1 MSRSRARRV
10 PSLSFGLWLIGGV
23 LVAHSPANA
32 NGRFPAANQLVVDP
46 DDATHLVVRATYGTM
61 ISHDGGRTMRL
72 VCEQAIGAT
81 GDADP
86 MLGLFAGGTMVAGV
100 VSGLAATRD
109 EGCSWSL
116 LPGFLPREYV
126 VDVTVQKDDP
136 RRGLVVSST
145 AGDGGGFHTVLFET
159 NDGAATF
166 HTLGHALG
174 TDFLAQT
181 VEVAPSDPRRIY
193 VSGTVTAD
201 GGAQTPAVLRSI
213 DRGASFTRTML
224 SSFGAGHSAWISAV
238 DPKAPGTVYV
248 RMRTTDKDRLLVS
261 TDGAK
266 TFRETYAAV
275 GSLTGFALSP
285 DGTEVALGGAGD
297 GILVASTRDFVWKKA
312 SPVHAQC
319 LTWTKAGLYACGVE
333 WLDHFVVGLSVDR
346 GATFTA
352 LSHMSDPCPVRC
364 AAESTVA
371 RTCTDE
377 LWRGTQASI
386 QQPPETCGGGH
397 DAGVA
402 AAPSAPTDEGDEGRG
417 QRNLRLLAMGAISF
431 VLVLVLA
438 GGAAFLRSRRR
449 RTLTQPGFRS
459 AAGGPPADRS
469 EFGRRFGD
477 FARRDSSA
485 ISSTKAPED
494 ALEDARNADGTTR

>member
-1 MSRSRARRV
+1 MNRSRARRV
-10 PSLSFGLWLIGGV
+10 PPLALGLLLASGAA
-23 LVAHSPANA
+23 LAPSYATA

-61 ISHDGGRTMRL
+61 ISHDGGRTMKL

-100 VSGLAATRD
+100 VSGLAATHD

-116 LPGFLPREYV
+116 MPGFLPREYV

-136 RRGLVVSST
+136 RRGLVISST

-166 HTLGHALG
+166 HTLGRALG

-193 VSGTVTAD
+193 VSGTVTSD
-201 GGAQTPAVLRSI
+201 GGTQTPAVLRSS

-238 DPKAPGTVYV
+238 DPKDPGTLYV

-266 TFRETYAAV
+266 TFRETYGAA

-285 DGTEVALGGAGD
+285 DGSEVALGGAGD
-297 GILVASTRDFVWKKA
+297 GILVASTRDFVWKKT

-364 AAESTVA
+364 AAGTTVA
-371 RTCTDE
+371 RVCTDE

-386 QQPPETCGGGH
+386 QQPPETCGAGL
-397 DAGVA
+397 DAGLAEA
-402 AAPSAPTDEGDEGRG
+402 ATAPPDEAGSGRG
-417 QRNLRLLAMGAISF
+417 HTSLRLLALGAAS
-431 VLVLVLA
+431 LVVFA
-438 GGAAFLRSRRR
+438 GGAAFLRNRRR
-449 RTLTQPGFRS
+449 R
-459 AAGGPPADRS
+459 
-469 EFGRRFGD
+469 
-477 FARRDSSA
+477 
-485 ISSTKAPED
+485 
-494 ALEDARNADGTTR
+494 